1 MDLVRPKVG
10 REWLAG
16 NSILNIENVTNQAI
30 PNHMPQPRT
39 DAQPSLLRRTVELWP
54 YLFIVISVTGLVY
67 IALHA
72 IR

>member
-1 MDLVRPKVG
+1 MVLVRPRFG

-30 PNHMPQPRT
+30 PSPMPQPRT
-39 DAQPSLLRRTVELWP
+39 DAQTSLLKRTVELWP

-67 IALHA
+67 IALSA